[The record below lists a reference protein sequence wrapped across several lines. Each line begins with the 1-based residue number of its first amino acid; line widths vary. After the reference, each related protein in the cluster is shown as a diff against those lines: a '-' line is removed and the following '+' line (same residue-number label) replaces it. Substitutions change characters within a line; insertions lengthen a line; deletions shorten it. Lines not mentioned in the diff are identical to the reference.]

1 MGYSLEGRGVG
12 RAHEHAQRWPHP
24 VANRTPE
31 QPGMRTPL
39 RLIIA
44 DDHALFR
51 QGLKSLL
58 LLQPDT
64 QVVAE
69 IESADDV
76 EPVVSDTDSDILLLD
91 LQMDRWMMEDIA
103 RLSRL
108 TNVIVLTASESAEN
122 GVRALRL
129 GAKGVVQKRFA
140 IETLMMAVRSVAD
153 GMVWRPPTVQ
163 TEFARQES
171 SSGKELT
178 PRESEIVRYV
188 ASGLR
193 NIEVAERLSITESTV
208 KTHLNNI
215 FQKLAVRDRLEL
227 THYAI
232 KTGMVAVLDRNR

>member
-1 MGYSLEGRGVG
+1 M
-12 RAHEHAQRWPHP
+12 RA
-24 VANRTPE
+24 
-31 QPGMRTPL
+31 PL

-58 LLQPDT
+58 LLQPET

-76 EPVVSDTDSDILLLD
+76 EPVVSATDCDVLLLD
-91 LQMDRWMMEDIA
+91 LQMDRWMMDDLP

-129 GAKGVVQKRFA
+129 GAKGIVQKRFA
-140 IETLMMAVRSVAD
+140 IETLMMAVKSVAD
-153 GMVWRPPTVQ
+153 GMVWMPPTVQ

-178 PRESEIVRYV
+178 PRESEIVRCV

-193 NIEVAERLSITESTV
+193 NTEVAEQLSITESTV

-215 FQKLAVRDRLEL
+215 FQKLGLRDRLEL
-227 THYAI
+227 AHYAI
-232 KTGMVAVLDRNR
+232 KTGMVAVRDHNR

>member
-1 MGYSLEGRGVG
+1 M
-12 RAHEHAQRWPHP
+12 
-24 VANRTPE
+24 
-31 QPGMRTPL
+31 

-69 IESADDV
+69 IESSDDV
-76 EPVVSDTDSDILLLD
+76 APMVSGTASDILLLD
-91 LQMDRWMMEDIA
+91 LQMDRWMMEDIPQ
-103 RLSRL
+103 LSRL
-108 TNVIVLTASESAEN
+108 INVIVLTASESAEN

-140 IETLMMAVRSVAD
+140 IETLMMAVKSVAD
-153 GMVWRPPTVQ
+153 GMVWMPPTVQ

-171 SSGKELT
+171 TSGKELT
-178 PRESEIVRYV
+178 PRECEIVRYV
-188 ASGLR
+188 ASGMR
-193 NIEVAERLSITESTV
+193 NNEVGERLSITESTV

-215 FQKLAVRDRLEL
+215 FQKLGLRDRLEL

-232 KTGMVAVLDRNR
+232 KTGMVAVIDHNR

>member
-1 MGYSLEGRGVG
+1 M
-12 RAHEHAQRWPHP
+12 A
-24 VANRTPE
+24 
-31 QPGMRTPL
+31 TPL
-39 RLIIA
+39 RIIIA

-58 LLQPDT
+58 MLQPDT

-69 IESADDV
+69 IETANDV
-76 EPVVSDTDSDILLLD
+76 EPAVSRMDSNVLLLD
-91 LQMDRWMMEDIA
+91 LQMDRWMMDDIPQ
-103 RLSRL
+103 LSRL

-122 GVRALRL
+122 GVKALRL

-153 GMVWRPPTVQ
+153 GLVWMPPMVQ

-188 ASGLR
+188 CSGMK
-193 NIEVAERLSITESTV
+193 NIEVAERLAITESTV

-215 FQKLAVRDRLEL
+215 FQKLGVRDRLEL

-232 KTGMVAVLDRNR
+232 KTGMVAVIDRSR

>member
-1 MGYSLEGRGVG
+1 M
-12 RAHEHAQRWPHP
+12 
-24 VANRTPE
+24 
-31 QPGMRTPL
+31 

-69 IESADDV
+69 IESSDDV
-76 EPVVSDTDSDILLLD
+76 SPVVSDTDSDILLLD
-91 LQMDRWMMEDIA
+91 LQMDRWMMEDIPQ
-103 RLSRL
+103 LSRL
-108 TNVIVLTASESAEN
+108 INVIVLTASESAEN

-140 IETLMMAVRSVAD
+140 IETLMMAVRSVAE
-153 GMVWRPPTVQ
+153 GMVWMPPTVQ

-178 PRESEIVRYV
+178 PRECEIIRYV
-188 ASGLR
+188 ASGMR
-193 NIEVAERLSITESTV
+193 NIEVGERLSITESTV

-215 FQKLAVRDRLEL
+215 FQKLGLRDRLEL

-232 KTGMVAVLDRNR
+232 KTGMVAVLDHNR

>member
-1 MGYSLEGRGVG
+1 M
-12 RAHEHAQRWPHP
+12 A
-24 VANRTPE
+24 
-31 QPGMRTPL
+31 TPL
-39 RLIIA
+39 RIIIA

-58 LLQPDT
+58 MLQPDT

-69 IESADDV
+69 IETANDV
-76 EPVVSDTDSDILLLD
+76 EPVVSRTDSNVLLLD
-91 LQMDRWMMEDIA
+91 LQMDRWMMDDIPQ
-103 RLSRL
+103 LSRL

-122 GVRALRL
+122 GVKALRL

-140 IETLMMAVRSVAD
+140 IETLMMALRSVAD
-153 GMVWRPPTVQ
+153 GLVWMPPMVQ

-188 ASGLR
+188 CSGMK
-193 NIEVAERLSITESTV
+193 NIEVAERLAITESTV

-215 FQKLAVRDRLEL
+215 FQKLGVRDRLEL

-232 KTGMVAVLDRNR
+232 KTGMVAVIDRSR

>member
-1 MGYSLEGRGVG
+1 M
-12 RAHEHAQRWPHP
+12 
-24 VANRTPE
+24 
-31 QPGMRTPL
+31 PL

-58 LLQPDT
+58 LLQSET

-76 EPVVSDTDSDILLLD
+76 LPVVSATGCDVLLLD
-91 LQMDRWMMEDIA
+91 LQMDRWMMDDLPQ
-103 RLSRL
+103 LSRL

-129 GAKGVVQKRFA
+129 GAKGIVQKRFA

-153 GMVWRPPTVQ
+153 GMVWMPPMVQ
-163 TEFARQES
+163 TEFARQETS
-171 SSGKELT
+171 IGKELT

-193 NIEVAERLSITESTV
+193 NTEVAERLSITESTV
-208 KTHLNNI
+208 KTHLNNV
-215 FQKLAVRDRLEL
+215 FQKLGLRDRLEL

>member
-1 MGYSLEGRGVG
+1 
-12 RAHEHAQRWPHP
+12 
-24 VANRTPE
+24 
-31 QPGMRTPL
+31 MRTPL
-39 RLIIA
+39 RLVIA

-58 LLQPDT
+58 QLESDI

-69 IESADDV
+69 KDSAEDV
-76 EPVVSDTDSDILLLD
+76 ERAVSVTGCDILLLD
-91 LQMDRWMMEDIA
+91 LQMDRWMMEDIP
-103 RLSRL
+103 RLSAM
-108 TNVIVLTASESAEN
+108 TNLIVLTASESAEN
-122 GVRALRL
+122 GVRAVRL

-140 IETLMMAVRSVAD
+140 IETLMTAVRSVAD
-153 GMVWRPPTVQ
+153 GMVWMPPTVQ

-171 SSGKELT
+171 SSDKEELT

-193 NIEVAERLSITESTV
+193 NVEVAERLSITESTV

-215 FQKLAVRDRLEL
+215 FQKLGLRDRLEL

-232 KTGMVAVLDRNR
+232 KTGMVEVLDRNR

>member
-1 MGYSLEGRGVG
+1 M
-12 RAHEHAQRWPHP
+12 
-24 VANRTPE
+24 
-31 QPGMRTPL
+31 

-58 LLQPDT
+58 MLQSDI

-69 IESADDV
+69 IESSDDV
-76 EPVVSDTDSDILLLD
+76 AQVVSAMGCDVLLLD
-91 LQMDRWMMEDIA
+91 LQMDRWMMEDIPQ
-103 RLSRL
+103 LKRL
-108 TNVIVLTASESAEN
+108 TDVIVLTASESAEN

-129 GAKGVVQKRFA
+129 GAKGLVQKRFA
-140 IETLMMAVRSVAD
+140 IETLMMALRSVAD
-153 GMVWRPPTVQ
+153 GLVWMPPTVQ

-178 PRESEIVRYV
+178 PRECEIVRYV
-188 ASGLR
+188 ASGMR
-193 NIEVAERLSITESTV
+193 NIEVGERLSITESTV

-215 FQKLAVRDRLEL
+215 FQKLGVRDRLEL

-232 KTGMVAVLDRNR
+232 KTGMVAVLDHNR

>member
-1 MGYSLEGRGVG
+1 M
-12 RAHEHAQRWPHP
+12 A
-24 VANRTPE
+24 
-31 QPGMRTPL
+31 TPL
-39 RLIIA
+39 RIIIA

-58 LLQPDT
+58 MLQADT

-69 IESADDV
+69 IESANDV
-76 EPVVSDTDSDILLLD
+76 EPVVSRSDSNVLLLD
-91 LQMDRWMMEDIA
+91 LQMDRWMMDDIPQ
-103 RLSRL
+103 LSRL

-122 GVRALRL
+122 GVKALRL

-153 GMVWRPPTVQ
+153 GLVWMPPTVQ

-188 ASGLR
+188 CSGMK
-193 NIEVAERLSITESTV
+193 NIEVAERLAITESTV

-215 FQKLAVRDRLEL
+215 FQKLGLRDRLEL

-232 KTGMVAVLDRNR
+232 KTGMVAVIDRSR

>member
-1 MGYSLEGRGVG
+1 MS
-12 RAHEHAQRWPHP
+12 
-24 VANRTPE
+24 
-31 QPGMRTPL
+31 TPL

-64 QVVAE
+64 EVVAE

-76 EPVVSDTDSDILLLD
+76 EPIVTSTANDILLLD
-91 LQMDRWMMEDIA
+91 LQMDHWMMEYIPL
-103 RLSRL
+103 LSRL
-108 TNVIVLTASESAEN
+108 TNVIILTASESAEN
-122 GVRALRL
+122 GVKALRL
-129 GAKGVVQKRFA
+129 GAKGIVQKRFA
-140 IETLMMAVRSVAD
+140 IETLMMAVRSVAE
-153 GMVWRPPTVQ
+153 GMVWMPPTVQ

-193 NIEVAERLSITESTV
+193 NTEVAERLSITESTV

-215 FQKLAVRDRLEL
+215 FQKLGVRDRLEL

>member
-1 MGYSLEGRGVG
+1 M
-12 RAHEHAQRWPHP
+12 P
-24 VANRTPE
+24 
-31 QPGMRTPL
+31 TPL

-64 QVVAE
+64 EVVAE
-69 IESADDV
+69 IESANDV
-76 EPVVSDTDSDILLLD
+76 QPMVTRTDCNVLLLD
-91 LQMDRWMMEDIA
+91 LQMDRWMMEDIPQ
-103 RLSRL
+103 LSRL

-153 GMVWRPPTVQ
+153 GLVWMPPTVQ

-171 SSGKELT
+171 SSGKDLT

-193 NIEVAERLSITESTV
+193 NIEVAERLAITESTV

>member
-1 MGYSLEGRGVG
+1 MPTS
-12 RAHEHAQRWPHP
+12 
-24 VANRTPE
+24 
-31 QPGMRTPL
+31 L

-58 LLQPDT
+58 LLEPDT
-64 QVVAE
+64 EVVAE
-69 IESADDV
+69 IESANDV
-76 EPVVSDTDSDILLLD
+76 NPAVTASNCDILLLD
-91 LQMDRWMMEDIA
+91 LQMDRWMMEDIPQLA
-103 RLSRL
+103 RL

-122 GVRALRL
+122 GVRAVRL
-129 GAKGVVQKRFA
+129 GAKGIVQKRFA
-140 IETLMMAVRSVAD
+140 IETLMMAVRSVGD
-153 GMVWRPPTVQ
+153 GLVWMPPMVQ

-171 SSGKELT
+171 TSGKELT

-193 NIEVAERLSITESTV
+193 NNEVAERLSITESTV

-215 FQKLAVRDRLEL
+215 FQKLGVRDRLEL

-232 KTGMVAVLDRNR
+232 KTGMVAVLDRSR

>member
-1 MGYSLEGRGVG
+1 M
-12 RAHEHAQRWPHP
+12 A
-24 VANRTPE
+24 
-31 QPGMRTPL
+31 TPL

-64 QVVAE
+64 EVVAE
-69 IESADDV
+69 IESANDV
-76 EPVVSDTDSDILLLD
+76 QPMVSRTDCNVLLLD
-91 LQMDRWMMEDIA
+91 LQMDRWMMEDIPQ
-103 RLSRL
+103 LSRL

-153 GMVWRPPTVQ
+153 GLVWMPPTVQ

-188 ASGLR
+188 CSGMK
-193 NIEVAERLSITESTV
+193 NIEVAERLAITESTV

-215 FQKLAVRDRLEL
+215 FQKLGVRDRLEL
-227 THYAI
+227 PHFVIQTR
-232 KTGMVAVLDRNR
+232 MVAVINRSR

>member
-1 MGYSLEGRGVG
+1 M
-12 RAHEHAQRWPHP
+12 A
-24 VANRTPE
+24 
-31 QPGMRTPL
+31 TPL

-58 LLQPDT
+58 QLQSDT

-69 IESADDV
+69 IESADEV
-76 EPVVSDTDSDILLLD
+76 EPVVSATHGDVLLLD
-91 LQMDRWMMEDIA
+91 LQMDRWMMEDIPQ
-103 RLSRL
+103 LSRL

-153 GMVWRPPTVQ
+153 GMVWMPPTVQ

-193 NIEVAERLSITESTV
+193 NNEVAERLSITESTV

-215 FQKLAVRDRLEL
+215 FQKLGVRDRLEL

>member
-1 MGYSLEGRGVG
+1 M
-12 RAHEHAQRWPHP
+12 A
-24 VANRTPE
+24 
-31 QPGMRTPL
+31 TPL
-39 RLIIA
+39 RIIIA

-58 LLQPDT
+58 MLQADT

-69 IESADDV
+69 IESANDV
-76 EPVVSDTDSDILLLD
+76 EPVVSRSDSNVLLLD
-91 LQMDRWMMEDIA
+91 LQMDRWMMDDIPQ
-103 RLSRL
+103 LSRL

-122 GVRALRL
+122 GVKALRL

-153 GMVWRPPTVQ
+153 GLVWMPPTVQ

-188 ASGLR
+188 CSGMK
-193 NIEVAERLSITESTV
+193 NIEVAERLEITESTV

-215 FQKLAVRDRLEL
+215 FQKLGVRDRLEL

-232 KTGMVAVLDRNR
+232 KTGMVAVIDRSR

>member
-1 MGYSLEGRGVG
+1 M
-12 RAHEHAQRWPHP
+12 P
-24 VANRTPE
+24 
-31 QPGMRTPL
+31 TPL

-58 LLQPDT
+58 LLQADI

-69 IESADDV
+69 IELANDV
-76 EPVVSDTDSDILLLD
+76 VPTVTATSCDVLLLD
-91 LQMDRWMMEDIA
+91 LQMDRWMMEDIPQ
-103 RLSRL
+103 LIRL

-122 GVRALRL
+122 GVKALRL
-129 GAKGVVQKRFA
+129 GAKGIVQKRFA

-153 GMVWRPPTVQ
+153 GLVWMPPTVQ

-171 SSGKELT
+171 TSGKELT

-193 NIEVAERLSITESTV
+193 NNEVAERLSITESTV

-215 FQKLAVRDRLEL
+215 FQKLGLRDRLEL

-232 KTGMVAVLDRNR
+232 KTGMVAVLDRSR

>member
-1 MGYSLEGRGVG
+1 M
-12 RAHEHAQRWPHP
+12 
-24 VANRTPE
+24 
-31 QPGMRTPL
+31 

-58 LLQPDT
+58 LLQSDT

-69 IESADDV
+69 IESSDDV
-76 EPVVSDTDSDILLLD
+76 SPVVSDTDSDILLLD
-91 LQMDRWMMEDIA
+91 LQMDRWMMEDIPQ
-103 RLSRL
+103 LSRL
-108 TNVIVLTASESAEN
+108 INVIVLTASESAEN

-153 GMVWRPPTVQ
+153 GMVWMPPTVQ

-178 PRESEIVRYV
+178 PRECEIIRYV
-188 ASGLR
+188 ASGMR
-193 NIEVAERLSITESTV
+193 NIEVGERLSITESTV

-215 FQKLAVRDRLEL
+215 FQKLGVRDRLEL

-232 KTGMVAVLDRNR
+232 KTGMVAVLDHNR

>member
-1 MGYSLEGRGVG
+1 M
-12 RAHEHAQRWPHP
+12 
-24 VANRTPE
+24 
-31 QPGMRTPL
+31 

-69 IESADDV
+69 IESSDDV
-76 EPVVSDTDSDILLLD
+76 AAVVSATGCDVLLLD
-91 LQMDRWMMEDIA
+91 LQMNRWMMEDIPQ
-103 RLSRL
+103 LSRL

-140 IETLMMAVRSVAD
+140 IETLMMALRSVAD
-153 GMVWRPPTVQ
+153 GLVWMPPMVQ

-193 NIEVAERLSITESTV
+193 NIEVADRLSITESTV

-232 KTGMVAVLDRNR
+232 KTGMVAVLDRSR

>member
-1 MGYSLEGRGVG
+1 
-12 RAHEHAQRWPHP
+12 
-24 VANRTPE
+24 
-31 QPGMRTPL
+31 MRTPL

-58 LLQPDT
+58 LLQSDT

-69 IESADDV
+69 IESANEV
-76 EPVVSDTDSDILLLD
+76 EPVVSGADGDILLLD
-91 LQMDRWMMEDIA
+91 LQMDRWMMEDIPQ
-103 RLSRL
+103 LSRL

-153 GMVWRPPTVQ
+153 GMVWMPPTVQ

-171 SSGKELT
+171 SSGKDLT

-215 FQKLAVRDRLEL
+215 FQKLGVRDRLEL

-232 KTGMVAVLDRNR
+232 KTGMVAVLDRSR